1 MGFKPTVFS
10 ILGEELR
17 KSTNVSTTWDVEE
30 GLGALGLEV
39 MSMGVGSVFFKGK
52 RLQFISLS

>member
-17 KSTNVSTTWDVEE
+17 KSTNVSTTWDAEE
-30 GLGALGLEV
+30 GLRALGLQV
-39 MSMGVGSVFFKGK
+39 MSMGVGSVFFKGL
-52 RLQFISLS
+52 RL